1 MESAWRQRLHAD
13 SRFLK
18 IRGEAAASR
27 AETGFFIKNEE
38 HKVGNTAGI
47 AGKQFDFGLFVVLWY
62 IRNETMKVS
71 ALLYNELNNLD
82 IIRPMK
88 GLSVKLPFMGYFIC

>member
-1 MESAWRQRLHAD
+1 MQASQPPCGL
-13 SRFLK
+13 SLLK
-18 IRGEAAASR
+18 NKRRVLGVR
-27 AETGFFIKNEE
+27 AETGAFIKTRSSKAC
-38 HKVGNTAGI
+38 HTAGI

-71 ALLYNELNNLD
+71 ALLFNQLNNLD

-88 GLSVKLPFMGYFIC
+88 GLSIKLPFMGYFIC